1 MKTAR
6 FLNKSSFIKVFFH
19 FIVFG
24 FLICFAV
31 SCSQQEKQFQ
41 KIKKLGLVADS
52 CMVVT
57 AHPLAS
63 QVGVEIMKKG
73 GNAIDASIAVQF
85 ALAVVHPSAGNIGG
99 GGFMVLRMNEGEY
112 DALDFRETAPL
123 SAHRDLYLDSLGEV
137 IDGLSLDGHLAAG
150 VPGTVDGMWEAYSK
164 YGSLTWEELVQPA
177 IDLAQNGFVLTQ
189 KEADGLNSYTEKKAS
204 FNSQDPLYI
213 TAYKWQKGDT
223 VVLNDLAMTLV
234 KIRDEK
240 RNGFYSGE
248 VADKIVDEMNRGG
261 GIISYEDL
269 ISYKSV
275 WREPITGN
283 YKDYKLISMSPPSS
297 GGICLYQMLKMIEPY
312 PIKKWGFH
320 SVESIHLMVEVERR
334 SFADRAQ
341 HLGDPDFVNVSNG
354 LMDSMYLLNK
364 MNDYKEKH
372 ASFSETIFPGDPYP
386 YESEET
392 THYSIVDPYGNAVS
406 VTTTLNASYGSGVM
420 VGDAGFLLNNEMDD
434 FSSKPGTPNLYG
446 LVGGEANAIQPKKR
460 MLSSM
465 TPSILEKNGELFMV
479 VGTPGGS
486 TIITGVFQTIMNV
499 IEFDLSMQEAVS
511 AGRFHHQWL
520 PDEIKIETY
529 RFNDKII
536 ESLGKMGH
544 QFNEVNSMNRID
556 AILVLPDGRYEGGAD
571 PRGDDKAIGF

>member
-1 MKTAR
+1 
-6 FLNKSSFIKVFFH
+6 
-19 FIVFG
+19 
-24 FLICFAV
+24 
-31 SCSQQEKQFQ
+31 
-41 KIKKLGLVADS
+41 
-52 CMVVT
+52 
-57 AHPLAS
+57 
-63 QVGVEIMKKG
+63 
-73 GNAIDASIAVQF
+73 
-85 ALAVVHPSAGNIGG
+85 
-99 GGFMVLRMNEGEY
+99 
-112 DALDFRETAPL
+112 
-123 SAHRDLYLDSLGEV
+123 
-137 IDGLSLDGHLAAG
+137 
-150 VPGTVDGMWEAYSK
+150 
-164 YGSLTWEELVQPA
+164 
-177 IDLAQNGFVLTQ
+177 
-189 KEADGLNSYTEKKAS
+189 
-204 FNSQDPLYI
+204 
-213 TAYKWQKGDT
+213 
-223 VVLNDLAMTLV
+223 MTLIR
-234 KIRDEK
+234 IRDEK

-261 GIISYEDL
+261 GVISYEDL

-529 RFNDKII
+529 SFSDKII
-536 ESLGKMGH
+536 ESLGEMGH

-556 AILVLPDGRYEGGAD
+556 AVLVLPDGRYEGGAD